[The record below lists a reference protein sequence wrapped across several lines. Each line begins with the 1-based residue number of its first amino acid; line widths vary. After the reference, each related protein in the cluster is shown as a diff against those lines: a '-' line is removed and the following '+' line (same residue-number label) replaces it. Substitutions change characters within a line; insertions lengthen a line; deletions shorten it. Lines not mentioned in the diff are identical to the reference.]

1 MQLIC
6 IRYFVKE
13 NFNLSKKKKKI
24 EDSRLIS
31 FSLEKRQKLI
41 TLVTTAIATAC

>member
-6 IRYFVKE
+6 IRYFVNE
-13 NFNLSKKKKKI
+13 NFNLSKKKI